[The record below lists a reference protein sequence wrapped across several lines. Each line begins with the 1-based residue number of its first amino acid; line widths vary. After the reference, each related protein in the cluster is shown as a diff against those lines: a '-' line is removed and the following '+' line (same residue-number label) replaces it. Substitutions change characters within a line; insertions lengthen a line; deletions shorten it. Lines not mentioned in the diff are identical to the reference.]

1 MVVEQE
7 AVLADSFIMM
17 VDDEPIMLDLIQV
30 FLEDAGCDHFIGLS
44 ESVKAVAQ
52 VTDKQPDVLLLDLV
66 MPDVTGFEVLRQLR
80 SQPETKHLPIV
91 VLTSSSDGPTKLEAL
106 ELGATDFLAKPVD
119 PSELVLRV
127 RNILTVKAY
136 QDQLAYYD
144 ALTGLP
150 NRILCRDRL
159 SSILLNPVSD
169 DSRSA
174 IIVLRLAGLKRISD
188 SYGSRVGDALMKAA
202 AKRLSKTLLGIDLL
216 SNGDA
221 PEVQRIIARIGA
233 EDFAVLVHDVGTP
246 GNASFIAEQLIA
258 AFDKVF
264 LVDDFELFVNI
275 SIGIS
280 LAKDD
285 GDDADTLL
293 KNASY
298 AADLLIEEGVSHINF
313 YSIKANEH
321 LKERVELQQDL
332 RKALQTN
339 NEFFLFYQ
347 PQVDAMTGVVKGG
360 EALVRWRHPAKG
372 VIPPNIFIPIAE
384 QYGLMVPLGEWIF
397 HQACS
402 QAAEWQQTGVHDV
415 SVSINVSGKQFSAP
429 NFIDFVARCL
439 AETKVDPTGIMIELT
454 ESLAMDD
461 ATATIILLHE
471 LKALGL
477 QISIDDFGTGYSSLS
492 YLKNFPLDELKI
504 DKAFVDGL
512 PEDKGD
518 QAITSAII
526 TMAKKLD
533 FKVVAEGVEMK
544 EQADYLANAKCDLIQ
559 GYYFSKPLI
568 SNDFMAYYRAHNAE

>member
-159 SSILLNPVSD
+159 SSTLLNPVSD

-221 PEVQRIIARIGA
+221 PEVQRIVARIGA

-246 GNASFIAEQLIA
+246 GNASFIAEQLIT
-258 AFDKVF
+258 AFDKAF
-264 LVDDFELFVNI
+264 LVDDFELFMYI

-285 GDDADTLL
+285 GHDADTLL

-402 QAAEWQQTGVHDV
+402 QAAEWQQTDMHDV

>member
-1 MVVEQE
+1 MVAEQGT
-7 AVLADSFIMM
+7 VLADSFIMM

-30 FLEDAGCDHFIGLS
+30 FLEDAGCEQFMGLS
-44 ESVKAVAQ
+44 ESTQAVEQ
-52 VTDKQPDVLLLDLV
+52 VTNNQPDVLLLDLV
-66 MPDVTGFEVLRQLR
+66 MPEVNGFEVLRSLR
-80 SQPETKHLPIV
+80 NQPETKHLPIV

-159 SSILLNPVSD
+159 SAALSAPCAD

-174 IIVLRLAGLKRISD
+174 ILVLRLSGFKRISD
-188 SYGSRVGDALMKAA
+188 SYGSRIGDALLKAA
-202 AKRLSKTLLGIDLL
+202 SKRLINTLMSIDFL
-216 SNGDA
+216 STENVAD
-221 PEVQRIIARIGA
+221 VQRLVARIGA
-233 EDFAVLVHDVGTP
+233 EELAVLVHDVGTP
-246 GNASFIAEQLIA
+246 ENASFIAEQLVN
-258 AFDKVF
+258 AFERAFQIDT
-264 LVDDFELFVNI
+264 FELFMNI

-298 AADLLIEEGVSHINF
+298 AADFLAEEGVSHINF
-313 YSIKANEH
+313 YSVEANED
-321 LKERVELQQDL
+321 LKERVDLQQDL

-339 NEFFLFYQ
+339 EEFFLLYQ
-347 PQVDAMTGVVKGG
+347 PQVDAQTGVVKGG
-360 EALVRWRHPAKG
+360 EALVRWRHPVNGIVPAFL
-372 VIPPNIFIPIAE
+372 FIPVAE
-384 QYGLMVPLGEWIF
+384 QYGLMVALGEWIF
-397 HQACS
+397 RRACT
-402 QAAEWQQTGVHDV
+402 QAAQWQQEGMKDV
-415 SVSINVSGKQFSAP
+415 SISINVSGKQFSAP
-429 NFIDFVARCL
+429 NFVDFVAQCL
-439 AETKVDPTGIMIELT
+439 AETQVDPSGIIIELT

-461 ATATIILLHE
+461 AAATINLLHE
-471 LKALGL
+471 LKSLGL
-477 QISIDDFGTGYSSLS
+477 QISVDDFGTGYSSLS

-512 PEDKGD
+512 PNDKGD

-526 TMAKKLD
+526 TMAKKLS
-533 FKVVAEGVEMK
+533 FKVVAEGVEHK
-544 EQADYLANAKCDLIQ
+544 EQADYLAQADCDLIQ
-559 GYYFSKPLI
+559 GYYFSKPILPEE
-568 SNDFMAYYRAHNAE
+568 FMSFYREHS

>member
-1 MVVEQE
+1 MVAEQGT
-7 AVLADSFIMM
+7 VLADSFIMM

-30 FLEDAGCDHFIGLS
+30 FLEDAGCEQFMGLS
-44 ESVKAVAQ
+44 ESTQAVEQ
-52 VTDKQPDVLLLDLV
+52 VTNNQPDVLLLDLV
-66 MPDVTGFEVLRQLR
+66 MPEVNGFEVLRSLR
-80 SQPETKHLPIV
+80 NQPETKHLPIV

-159 SSILLNPVSD
+159 SAALSTPCAD

-174 IIVLRLAGLKRISD
+174 ILVLRLSGFKRISD
-188 SYGSRVGDALMKAA
+188 SYGSRIGDALLKAA
-202 AKRLSKTLLGIDLL
+202 SKRLMNTLMSIDLL
-216 SNGDA
+216 STENVAD
-221 PEVQRIIARIGA
+221 VQRLVARIGA
-233 EDFAVLVHDVGTP
+233 EELAVLVHDVGTP
-246 GNASFIAEQLIA
+246 ENASFIAEQLVN
-258 AFDKVF
+258 AFERAFQIDT
-264 LVDDFELFVNI
+264 FELFMNI

-298 AADLLIEEGVSHINF
+298 AADFLAEEGVSHINF
-313 YSIKANEH
+313 YSVEANED
-321 LKERVELQQDL
+321 LKERVDLQQDL

-339 NEFFLFYQ
+339 EEFFLLYQ
-347 PQVDAMTGVVKGG
+347 PQVDAQTGVVKGG
-360 EALVRWRHPAKG
+360 EALVRWRHSVNG
-372 VIPPNIFIPIAE
+372 IVPPFLFIPVAE
-384 QYGLMVPLGEWIF
+384 QYGLMVALGEWIF
-397 HQACS
+397 RRACT
-402 QAAEWQQTGVHDV
+402 QAAQWQQEGMKDV
-415 SVSINVSGKQFSAP
+415 SISINVSGKQFSAP
-429 NFIDFVARCL
+429 NFVDFVAQCL
-439 AETKVDPTGIMIELT
+439 AETQVDPTGIIIELT

-461 ATATIILLHE
+461 AAATINLLHE
-471 LKALGL
+471 LKSLGL
-477 QISIDDFGTGYSSLS
+477 QISVDDFGTGYSSLS

-512 PEDKGD
+512 PNDKGD

-526 TMAKKLD
+526 TMAKKLS
-533 FKVVAEGVEMK
+533 FKVVAEGVEHK
-544 EQADYLANAKCDLIQ
+544 EQADYLAQADCDLIQ
-559 GYYFSKPLI
+559 GYYFSKPILPEE
-568 SNDFMAYYRAHNAE
+568 FMSFYREHS